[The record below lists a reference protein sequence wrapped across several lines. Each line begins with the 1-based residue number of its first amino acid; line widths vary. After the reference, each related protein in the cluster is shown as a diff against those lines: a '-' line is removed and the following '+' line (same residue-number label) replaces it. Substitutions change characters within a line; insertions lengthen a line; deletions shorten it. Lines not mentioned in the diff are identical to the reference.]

1 MANTPT
7 PRSYNKVVGELA
19 DTVLFRLGL
28 KKLKVGGPLLS
39 LLEAAAMSDVRN
51 SADIFN
57 LLKSISL
64 ESAQGDALDRI
75 ARDENTSRF
84 PAFSASGS
92 VTITD
97 SRYTKIS
104 TRIYQGK
111 PSPIVGTATLYVDDA
126 SEMGATGSVYLGRG
140 TSRAE
145 GPLAYTAKTDLGG
158 YWSLDLDTGSHT
170 QYFHNAGESVV
181 YAQGGDRYVGAGTV
195 VQTAPNAAAEPTA
208 FTTLYQARILDGEV
222 SVEGVAV
229 AAKKAGIGGNAPAE
243 AVSQF
248 LSLPFTGAEVSNALP
263 FSNGQEV
270 ETDDELRVRI
280 RSLRQSKFLG
290 TATAIKTKAIGIVS
304 PDENKRVSSASV
316 VRRAGLPTTLYIDD
330 GSGYEETDDGVAV
343 ESLTDE
349 AVGGELSF
357 KLGFRPVQEA
367 SVTTG
372 ETSPFALSDGA
383 VLAVL
388 VGGVRSEHTF
398 AADEFQSITSA
409 TAFEVTNS
417 INGNPDLDFLAR
429 TSNSGTTVTLFAK
442 SDVND
447 DIEVVAS
454 NNTIE
459 ANDSLVFPAGRHD
472 TIRLY
477 KDDRPLSKDGLL
489 ASLKSNGTS
498 SWGAISSS
506 KTLTVSVDGTSAATY
521 TFDDQDFVDAETGF
535 ATVGTNTPAAWAAV
549 FNYKIPGVTATADE
563 TTVTLQS
570 NLGRSNRASLSI
582 SGGTL
587 VTIGMFDVDSA
598 TGKASD
604 FTIDRYRG
612 DIQLAEPLEV
622 GVTLSAG
629 SSSTRSFVES
639 DVIDPVTL
647 ATDAKVYLAVDGDAT
662 IISTGITASDTFDI
676 TKPQSGAWGARYRI
690 TADAGTPFSN
700 VLPGDWLV
708 VWDSAVAWDEFRTI
722 LRIVAASTTWIEV
735 EFDDPGGVT
744 GVNKSFTDT
753 GIAIV
758 RYDGQLQ
765 ELVVPSGV
773 NYTADGFVSELN
785 ADVLGAEAETHHS
798 NQVRIHTNS
807 YSVDGDIAVVAVDS
821 EGGKLE
827 IAPADASLNEE
838 SRLGSVESGNS
849 EIGTTEFIDR
859 SVDAS
864 SAVDQIDLDDFA
876 IEADHSV
883 VGLKNHLI
891 VASNDRYGN
900 NRSFHSFIDNVVH
913 GSPSD
918 LTLRRS
924 VPKVWQP
931 QDRVYMASPYAITPE
946 DDLTIL
952 VDDDVDTKKYSTAMW
967 RALRPVGTTYGSSN
981 DYKDIGDGS
990 SPETYL
996 AAVFGKDFNFDDF
1009 AIHMKARAKVPVG
1022 ATGEFLARYKR
1033 FGPEGNNAYVGFT
1046 YPDAPSADLAV
1057 NATSLT
1063 DGDNFNDDRLTQI
1076 DIVLPSDTARS
1087 GYTIKNSSKM
1097 GFNVYVDPGTLMP
1110 YVTMVLG
1117 FSISSAQRT
1126 ANVDTLTLTLPATTP
1141 ANIASHGLG
1150 VGDLV
1155 WVNSN
1160 NVNFSSGLKTIT
1172 GGNGTTTITYAETA
1186 ADIGATANIGTVSF
1200 DTTSETNFATVLVD
1214 DLVHIE
1220 SSTSLPSEFA
1230 DETIQI
1236 KQRADQWIAGNTED
1250 NNAIADDTTIHW
1262 YSVFDATKFSF
1273 YPLDLTA
1280 CTTAAIV
1287 ASINALDDLCP
1298 ITATLLSADTV
1309 EHSTRDEINDL
1320 TELSGYQLVDGVNW
1334 VRTTGNPA
1342 DLVHDYTLDFK
1353 ETVDGSL
1360 TTGSDWDNEEVRL
1373 VPTTTKNVVDWL
1385 NALGVVGLSSVAE
1398 VVASSQ
1404 AKKVQITTS
1413 TPGSDGSVQVQGGT
1427 ANAVTSAVS
1436 GAATANS
1443 TSLVASFE
1451 LADMVGF
1458 RGNQWVS
1465 LDNTEKM
1472 AKTGI
1477 FTSTTD
1483 LTSIATDGTFT
1494 LSGGSPAVYTVR
1506 GSAFAHP
1513 KVQVEKQGKFVFISG
1528 INASVAGKEGDW
1540 INITGPDDASTPVI
1554 GEANQGLYRI
1564 VRLSSAGVWIENA
1577 AAIEESE
1584 VYCGAVVLAAD
1595 SLLPGDT
1602 VSINS
1607 DLWGVNN
1614 KGNWTVTFVGA
1625 SDPFDDTHVF
1635 KVDVSSKAIEAVSAP
1650 GALGASEARK
1660 ILAVEGVPTR
1670 LIKRIEG
1677 IVPNQ
1682 EDPALADVRFDTYLR
1697 YGMVTEVAG
1706 TIMTA
1711 LDKLDFPVSV
1721 SRGVDGYRYS
1731 TGLIGQT
1738 AKELYGD
1745 DADPVSY
1752 PGVIAEGAKINISG
1766 PIVRRV
1772 AMTLVI
1778 RAQSGVSRQDI
1789 AAQVKSTVAS
1799 TINKVGVGLPVA
1811 ISSIVEAAQSVNGVV
1826 AVSVRAPT
1834 YDDAHDLIAVQP
1846 NEKPLVLDID
1856 SDIGVVFV
1864 DQ

>member
-39 LLEAAAMSDVRN
+39 ILEAVAMSDVRN

-64 ESAQGDALDRI
+64 DSAQKEALDRI
-75 ARDENTSRF
+75 AQDENTSRL
-84 PAFSASGS
+84 PAQYASGT
-92 VTITD
+92 VTISD

-126 SEMGATGSVYLGRG
+126 SEMGATGEVYLGRG

-170 QYFHNAGESVV
+170 QFFHNSGESVV
-181 YAQGGDRYVGAGTV
+181 YAQGGDRYIGAGTV

-208 FTTLYQARILDGEV
+208 FTTLYQAKIQDGET
-222 SVEGVAV
+222 SVTGVAV

-243 AVSQF
+243 SVSQF
-248 LSLPFTGAEVSNALP
+248 LSLPFTGALVVNPLP
-263 FSNGQEV
+263 FSNGQEI
-270 ETDDELRVRI
+270 ETDDELRIRI
-280 RSLRQSKFLG
+280 RDLRQSRFLG
-290 TATAIKTKAIGIVS
+290 TATAIKTKAIGVVS

-330 GSGYEETDDGVAV
+330 GSGYEETDDGVAL

-349 AVGGELSF
+349 AVGGETSF
-357 KLGFRPVQEA
+357 KVGFRPIQEA
-367 SVTTG
+367 SVTTS

-383 VLAVL
+383 ILAVL

-398 AADEFQSITSA
+398 AADEFQSIGSA

-442 SDVND
+442 AEVND

-454 NNTIE
+454 GNTIE
-459 ANDSLVFPAGRHD
+459 ANDVLVFPAGRHD

-477 KDDRPLSKDGLL
+477 KDDRPLSKDGVL
-489 ASLKSNGTS
+489 AKIKSNGAS
-498 SWGAISSS
+498 SWGAIGTTE
-506 KTLTVSVDGTSAATY
+506 TLTISVDGTSAVTY
-521 TFDDQDFVDAETGF
+521 TFNDQSFVDAETGF
-535 ATVGTNTPAAWAAV
+535 ATIGENTPAAWAAV
-549 FNYKIPGVTATADE
+549 FNYQIPGITATADD
-563 TTVTLQS
+563 TSITLES
-570 NLGRSNRASLSI
+570 NLGRSNRAALDI
-582 SGGTL
+582 SAGTL
-587 VTIGMFDVDSA
+587 ISLGMFDVSSA

-604 FTIDRYRG
+604 FTVSRYRG
-612 DIQLAEPLEV
+612 DIQLAEPLEA

-629 SSSTRSFVES
+629 SSSARSFVES
-639 DVIDPVTL
+639 DNISPVTL
-647 ATDAKVYLAVDGDAT
+647 SADAKVYLGVDGGAT
-662 IISTGITASDTFDI
+662 LIATGITASDTFDI

-700 VLPGDWLV
+700 VEAGDWLI
-708 VWDSAVAWDEFRTI
+708 VWDSDPAWDEFRTI
-722 LRIVAASTTWIEV
+722 LRIVAASSTWIEV

-744 GVNKSFTDT
+744 AVNKSFVDS

-765 ELVVPSGV
+765 ELTIPSGA
-773 NYTADGFVSELN
+773 NYTADGFVTELN
-785 ADVLGAEAETHHS
+785 DSLLGAQAETHHS
-798 NQVRIHTNS
+798 NQVRIKTNS
-807 YSVDGDIAVVAVDS
+807 YAVDGDIAVVAADS
-821 EGGKLE
+821 EGGKLA
-827 IAPADASLNEE
+827 IAPSDAVVNEE
-838 SRLGSVESGNS
+838 SKLGSVESGNS
-849 EIGTTEFIDR
+849 EIGTPDFTTLT
-859 SVDAS
+859 VDTS
-864 SAVDQIDLDDFA
+864 SGVDQMDVDDFPVQ
-876 IEADHSV
+876 ADKAV

-900 NRSFHSFIDNVVH
+900 NRSFHSFIDHVTH

-924 VPKVWQP
+924 VPKLWQP
-931 QDRVYMASPYAITPE
+931 QDRIYLASPYSITPE
-946 DDLTIL
+946 DDLTVL
-952 VDDDVDTKKYSTAMW
+952 VDDDVDTKRYSTAMW
-967 RALRPVGTTYGSSN
+967 RALQPVGTIYGSSN
-981 DYKDIGDGS
+981 DFKDIGDGS
-990 SPETYL
+990 AAPSYL
-996 AAVFGKDFNFDDF
+996 AAVFGKDFDFNDF
-1009 AIHMKARAKVPVG
+1009 AVHMKALAKIPVG

-1046 YPDAPSADLAV
+1046 YPDAANADLAV
-1057 NATSLT
+1057 VATSLT
-1063 DGDNFNDDRLTQI
+1063 DGDNFNDDRLTRI
-1076 DIVLPSDTARS
+1076 DVVLPSDAARS
-1087 GYTIKNSSKM
+1087 GYTIKNSSKL

-1117 FSISSAQRT
+1117 FSIASASRT
-1126 ANVDTLTLTLPATTP
+1126 TNVNTLTLTLPTTTP
-1141 ANIASHGLG
+1141 ANITSHGLT

-1200 DTTSETNFATVLVD
+1200 DTTSETNFATVLAD
-1214 DLVHIE
+1214 DLVHIA
-1220 SSTSLPSEFA
+1220 SSASLPSEFA

-1236 KQRADQWIAGNTED
+1236 KQRADQWIAGNSED
-1250 NNAIADDTTIHW
+1250 NDALADDNTIHW
-1262 YSVFDATKFSF
+1262 YSVFDATKLSF
-1273 YPLDLTA
+1273 YPLDLAA
-1280 CTTAAIV
+1280 CTTSTIV
-1287 ASINALDDLCP
+1287 SAINALGDACP
-1298 ITATLLSADTV
+1298 ITATTLSADTV
-1309 EHSTRDEINDL
+1309 EHSSRDEINDL
-1320 TELSGYQLVDGVNW
+1320 TELSGYMLTDGINW
-1334 VRTTGNPA
+1334 IKDTGNPV

-1353 ETVDGSL
+1353 DTITGAL
-1360 TTGSDWDNEEVRL
+1360 ATGSDWGNEEVRI

-1385 NALGVVGLSSVAE
+1385 NALGVVGLSSVSE
-1398 VVASSQ
+1398 IVASSQ

-1427 ANAVTSAVS
+1427 ANSVTSAVS

-1443 TSLVASFE
+1443 TSMVASFE
-1451 LADMVGF
+1451 AADMVGF

-1513 KVQVEKQGKFVFISG
+1513 KVQVEKQGKFVCISG

-1564 VRLSSAGVWIENA
+1564 VRLDSAGVWIENS

-1607 DLWGVNN
+1607 DLWGVTN
-1614 KGNWTVTFVGA
+1614 KGNWTVTFVG
-1625 SDPFDDTHVF
+1625 STDPFDDTHVF
-1635 KVDVSSKAIEAVSAP
+1635 KVDVSSKALTAVSAP
-1650 GALGASEARK
+1650 GALGTTEAK
-1660 ILAVEGVPTR
+1660 KVLAIEGTPTR

-1682 EDPALADVRFDTYLR
+1682 DDTDLADVRFDTYLR
-1697 YGMVTEVAG
+1697 SSMVTEVAG
-1706 TIMTA
+1706 TIMTS
-1711 LDKLDFPVSV
+1711 LDKLSFPVTV

-1731 TGLIGQT
+1731 TGLIGQVS
-1738 AKELYGD
+1738 KELYGD
-1745 DADPVSY
+1745 DEDPVAY
-1752 PGVIAEGAKINISG
+1752 PGVIAEGATVNISG
-1766 PIVRRV
+1766 PIVKRV

-1778 RAQSGVSRQDI
+1778 RAQSGVSRADV
-1789 AAQVKSTVAS
+1789 ASQVKSTVAS
-1799 TINKVGVGLPVA
+1799 TINKIGVGQPIA

-1826 AVSVRAPT
+1826 AVSVRSPT
-1834 YDDAHDLIAVQP
+1834 YDDTHDLISIQP
-1846 NEKPLVLDID
+1846 YEKPLVLDID